1 MSNRSSNHSYDE
13 EVKSNTSSALS
24 SPRDHEYR
32 MVRKAYMCHMCE
44 REFKQM
50 APLNELVEVECPRCH
65 ENFVEEVSSAS
76 ARLTGSHGTN
86 ITSNGSQ
93 NQVA

>member
-1 MSNRSSNHSYDE
+1 MSSKNHSYDE
-13 EVKSNTSSALS
+13 EEKSNTSSALS

-50 APLNELVEVECPRCH
+50 APVNELVDVECPRCH
-65 ENFVEEVSSAS
+65 ESFVEEISSAS
-76 ARLTGSHGTN
+76 VSRSGSQTAN
-86 ITSNGSQ
+86 NASNGSQ
-93 NQVA
+93 SQVP